1 MIYLIEREIMK
12 FRICWG
18 LFGLLAA
25 QNRIFNFDFDP
36 FNTRDTK
43 GYEAS
48 FQIDSLQIG
57 DSDVGDFMMITDS
70 TCW

>member
-1 MIYLIEREIMK
+1 MK
-12 FRICWG
+12 LRICWG
-18 LFGLLAA
+18 LFGLLTA
-25 QNRIFNFDFDP
+25 QNRIFNIEFDP
-36 FNTRDTK
+36 FKTRDTK